1 MFSLF
6 GRFAHKYKFFILAGW
21 FILAALLAL
30 FAPKLS
36 QVGVTDQSQFLP
48 ENTQSVHARDLLNT
62 KFPAF
67 SESSSSTALI
77 VVYDENGFNQQDMDR
92 AKNIRDWLTST
103 DGPKVVNSVISV
115 FDNEALR
122 SSLVSA
128 DNTTMMM
135 PVGFS
140 VTALDDAAKQA
151 VKDIRAQFA
160 RQSGT
165 NFYLTGSVGFLQDL
179 FESVQRTI
187 DRTTLVTVILVI
199 ILLLIVY
206 RSPIAAFVPLLA
218 IGFSFLVARG
228 IIGFLAQAG
237 VPVSTVTDAYMVV
250 TIFGVGTDYC
260 LFIISR
266 FREQLVQGDHS
277 QRIEFTM
284 KRIGPI
290 IFASAVTVVIAFLC
304 LSISRFGMTRT
315 SGWALAIGITVT
327 LVVGLTLVPA
337 LMSLFG
343 RYLFWPSMKPP
354 APVTKKRRLGWAKTG
369 EWIAHHP
376 VLTAAPIIVLLIL
389 PYIAMPKFTLSAN
402 ILTQLPKDAEATK
415 GLNIVRNHFAMG
427 ELSPLNLVIQSKSGS
442 MLTPDSLQGIEE
454 VARSLSSVKDLARI
468 DFFSAPARQLTVLGT
483 QVHSLGDAVSA
494 AGLDIRKFSSLTL
507 ISDNLQALALRYAGI
522 TRSPA
527 FTASIADLM
536 QVSAWLKQVGT
547 TKPAELAALLPK
559 LQGLLYNL
567 GDSLTTLGNE
577 FELNGSSPFVN
588 WLKSS
593 YFSADGT
600 VARINLVLATDPYSD
615 AASLLIPQ
623 IRESVTVAI
632 NASDLKD
639 INFYVGGESAL
650 YADMLKTS
658 QDDFIIVL
666 VVASIGI
673 LAVIIILL
681 RSIIAPLY
689 MVATVLFNYGATLG
703 VTSWILQDI
712 FKFENL
718 INMLPVFVFVM
729 LAAVGAD
736 YNIFLVSRIREEA
749 ETKSIKEAVHHA
761 VAHTGNVITSC
772 GIILA
777 GTFATLMISS
787 FPMVLEIGTAI
798 AIGVLIDTFLV
809 RALLVPSL
817 AALLGRWSWWPSAL
831 FRNAKK
837 D

>member
-1 MFSLF
+1 MFSRF
-6 GRFAHKYKFFILAGW
+6 GRFAQKYKYFIVAGW
-21 FILAALLAL
+21 FVLAALLFL
-30 FAPKLS
+30 LAPKLS
-36 QVGVTDQSQFLP
+36 EVGVTDQSQFLP
-48 ENTQSVHARDLLNT
+48 EKTQSVQVRDLLDA
-62 KFPAF
+62 KFPAL

-77 VVYDENGFNQQDMDR
+77 VVYNENGLTTQDNDR
-92 AKNIRDWLTST
+92 AKNVRDWLISA
-103 DGPKVVNSVISV
+103 DGPKAVNSVVSV

-128 DNTTMMM
+128 DNTTMMISI
-135 PVGFS
+135 GFS

-151 VKDIRAQFA
+151 VKDIRAQFKL
-160 RQSGT
+160 QSGT

-179 FESVQRTI
+179 FDSVQRTI

-206 RSPIAAFVPLLA
+206 RSPIAAFVPLIT

-237 VPVSTVTDAYMVV
+237 VPVSTVTDAYMIV

-260 LFIISR
+260 LFIMSR
-266 FREQLVQGDHS
+266 FREELAQDNYAH
-277 QRIEFTM
+277 RIEFTM

-290 IFASAVTVVIAFLC
+290 IFASAVTVIIAFLC
-304 LSISRFGMTRT
+304 LTISSFGMTRT
-315 SGWALAIGITVT
+315 SGWALAIGIAVT
-327 LVVGLTLVPA
+327 LVAGLTLVPA
-337 LMSLFG
+337 FISLFG

-354 APVTKKRRLGWAKTG
+354 APSTKKRRLGWAKTG
-369 EWIAHHP
+369 EWIARHP
-376 VLTAAPIIVLLIL
+376 VWTAVPIIVILVL
-389 PYIAMPKFTLSAN
+389 PYIAMPKLTLSAN
-402 ILTQLPKDAEATK
+402 ILTQLPKNAEATQ
-415 GLNIVRNHFAMG
+415 GLNIVRDHFAMG
-427 ELSPLNLVIQSKSGS
+427 ELAPLNLVIQSKNGS
-442 MLTPDSLQGIEE
+442 LLTPDSLQSIEE
-454 VARSLSSVKDLARI
+454 VAKSLSGNKALARI
-468 DFFSAPARQLTVLGT
+468 DYFSAPARQLITLGT
-483 QVHSLGDAVSA
+483 QMHGLGDMITFAS
-494 AGLDIRKFSSLTL
+494 LDISKFSSLTT
-507 ISDNLQALALRYAGI
+507 ISGNLQALALRYSGI
-522 TRSPA
+522 TRSPS
-527 FTASIADLM
+527 FSASITDLT
-536 QVSAWLKQVGT
+536 QTSALLKQAGT
-547 TKPAELAALLPK
+547 AQPAELVKLLPQ

-567 GDSLTTLGNE
+567 GDSLKSLGNE
-577 FELNGSSPFVN
+577 FELNGSSPFVT
-588 WLKSS
+588 WLKAT

-600 VARINLVLATDPYSD
+600 VVRINLILAADPYSD
-615 AASLLIPQ
+615 AASLTVPQ
-623 IRESVTVAI
+623 IRESVAAAV

-639 INFYVGGESAL
+639 VNVYVGGETAL
-650 YADMLKTS
+650 HAGMLKTS

-666 VVASIGI
+666 IVTSIGI
-673 LAVIIILL
+673 LAVIVILL
-681 RSIIAPLY
+681 RSILAPLY

-712 FKFENL
+712 FKFQNL

-749 ETKSIKEAVHHA
+749 ETKSIKEAVHQA